1 MRGNNNQRGGMKTV
15 EKGKML
21 KKYIIL
27 FKKGEK
33 EEEKDRYIKK
43 KEEQTMTYTNSLT
56 DLQTD
61 RQSAVT
67 QKGMKNMEN
76 KNDLKRSTILEDLT
90 NLFSQTFFL

>member
-1 MRGNNNQRGGMKTV
+1 MWKRGKC
-15 EKGKML
+15 L

-67 QKGMKNMEN
+67 YKKA
-76 KNDLKRSTILEDLT
+76 
-90 NLFSQTFFL
+90 